1 MEDRAKEVEDFFK
14 SESEESEN
22 ESEKPTS
29 LIPSSE
35 QETPQPTPVVN
46 CLELKEELSRATDTL
61 SVSAFVD
68 PTEEISTTNLVDIEK
83 TKSPTAESSVNSQ
96 FAHQEDGET
105 KSQDL
110 HSTALE
116 DNNENGIANKVVL
129 DLKNEIPK
137 ESTALISDDSNDS
150 LFEYSSVFSHK
161 EKVEN
166 IKRLSIARVNKPT
179 LHGRPGQL
187 LDLDAEATTPD
198 QKSKV
203 DNLIERFVQQVTST
217 KKSPQKKDVQ
227 IR

>member
-1 MEDRAKEVEDFFK
+1 M
-14 SESEESEN
+14 
-22 ESEKPTS
+22 
-29 LIPSSE
+29 
-35 QETPQPTPVVN
+35 
-46 CLELKEELSRATDTL
+46 
-61 SVSAFVD
+61 
-68 PTEEISTTNLVDIEK
+68 
-83 TKSPTAESSVNSQ
+83 
-96 FAHQEDGET
+96 
-105 KSQDL
+105 
-110 HSTALE
+110 
-116 DNNENGIANKVVL
+116 VL